1 MKLYAQM
8 GHGDGQK
15 TLSGLTEGLID
26 GAILSPRDWRPDGI
40 GERIG
45 ELTAARA
52 DADILIDP
60 QFYATFAASS
70 DAARTGKLSE
80 WPYFSAVR
88 KSDLELSAEVDRI
101 LREAMEH
108 VVSLPVTGV
117 IAPSIYVSRS
127 FDSREAV
134 IAKNLVRSAR
144 GVYADV
150 GDNRPLYATIAV
162 CREALMEKAE
172 FQEFLNDITMLPEP
186 PDGFYLL
193 VGSRGT
199 EATSDIFHADVIAR
213 WMLLNYSLNVN
224 GFEVI
229 NGYSDVLAP
238 FLGAAGGDAGAAG
251 WYSNL
256 RIFSLDRFQP
266 PPSGGRR
273 PIKRYLSTRLLN
285 RVTFTER
292 EALSEIVPS
301 VTNGLPHDADYNP
314 EPDTTTEILQ
324 SWEALGNLAQR
335 LALEDV
341 DAGLAA
347 CGTAVTRAEAAYSEI
362 AEAGVNLDRK
372 SADDHLEPLR
382 EGIQAFKEMAGLA

>member
-45 ELTAARA
+45 ELTAAKE

-70 DAARTGKLSE
+70 AAARTGNLPD

-88 KSDLELSAEVDRI
+88 KSDLELGAEVDRV
-101 LREAMEH
+101 LREAMGH
-108 VVSLPVTGV
+108 VVGLPVTGV
-117 IAPSIYVSRS
+117 IAPNIYISRS

-134 IAKNLVRSAR
+134 IAKNFVRSAR
-144 GVYADV
+144 GVYGSV
-150 GDNRPLYATIAV
+150 GDSRPLYATIAV
-162 CREALMEKAE
+162 CREALLERTE
-172 FQEFLNDITMLPEP
+172 FEEFLNDVTMLSDP

-193 VGSRGT
+193 IGSRGT
-199 EATSDIFHADVIAR
+199 EAQTDIFHADVIAR
-213 WMLLNYSLNVN
+213 WMLLNYSLKVN
-224 GFEVI
+224 GYEIV
-229 NGYSDVLAP
+229 NGYSDVLTP
-238 FLGAAGGDAGAAG
+238 FLGSVGGDAGAAG

-256 RIFSLDRFQP
+256 RTFSLDRFQP

-292 EALSEIVPS
+292 EALSDIVPS
-301 VTNGLPHDADYNP
+301 VTNGLSHDADYRP
-314 EPDTTTEILQ
+314 EPDTTSEILQ
-324 SWEALGNLAQR
+324 SWEALGDLSQR
-335 LALEDV
+335 LAIEDV
-341 DAGLAA
+341 DASLAA

-372 SADDHLEPLR
+372 SADDHLAPLR